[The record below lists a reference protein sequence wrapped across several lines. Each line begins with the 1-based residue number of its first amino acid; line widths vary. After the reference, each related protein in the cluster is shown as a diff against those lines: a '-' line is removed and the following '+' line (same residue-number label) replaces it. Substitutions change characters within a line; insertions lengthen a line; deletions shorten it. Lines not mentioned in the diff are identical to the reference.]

1 MRKAMSLLMLL
12 SLLLYTGSA
21 FAAKATA
28 TPIPYPT
35 PTLDP
40 NFTVKYD
47 AEKPE
52 QLFPEQLYCWS
63 CILIEAE
70 TGNVIFEK
78 DADAMRYPASTTK
91 IMTVL
96 LALIMT
102 PEEELNRTVVCSERA
117 VAVTQQEE
125 DVTSLKLQ
133 AGEEIKLND
142 LLYATMIY
150 SANDGANVIAEAVG
164 GSIEGFVDMMN
175 ETALTMGCTS
185 THFTNPHGLHDD
197 WHYTT
202 ARDLAIIARY
212 AMQNETFRD
221 MVSPERTPYNIPATN
236 MHRARSVSSTNELYL
251 PGSAEKP
258 NKYYFPESIGIKTG
272 YTISSQ
278 YCFVGAAERDGV
290 TLISVV
296 MYAGNNSRW
305 ADTIKLFN
313 YGFSQYTSF
322 SPMDL
327 YKENPIELQIS
338 GYALDDP
345 DLGRLTLNCVPDPE
359 DPYAAQAKI
368 VATHTEKEY
377 QARHLREIVLID
389 YDRDFSAPVSAGER
403 IGTMTYLLD
412 SGEPVTYNLVA
423 NRSVAKRANVPK
435 SIGQIYDESDADP
448 NPFPPFS
455 FEFVLIIILILHAA
469 VGLYFLLYKLLF
481 GRRQKG
487 GRSPRVKQRYLR

>member
-1 MRKAMSLLMLL
+1 MRKLCAALLLILLLMH
-12 SLLLYTGSA
+12 TGGA
-21 FAAKATA
+21 FATKATA

-40 NFTVKYD
+40 DFAIKYD
-47 AEKPE
+47 PE
-52 QLFPEQLYCWS
+52 SPDLLFPQQLYSWS

-78 DADAMRYPASTTK
+78 DADAVRYPASTTK
-91 IMTVL
+91 IMTAL

-102 PEEELNRTVVCSERA
+102 PEEEMNRKVVCSERA
-117 VAVTQQEE
+117 VAITQQEE
-125 DVTSLKLQ
+125 NVTSLKLQ
-133 AGEEIKLND
+133 AGEEIGFKD

-164 GSIEGFVDMMN
+164 GTIENFVDQMN
-175 ETALTMGCTS
+175 QTALMLGCTS

-202 ARDLAIIARY
+202 ARDLAIITRY
-212 AMQNETFRD
+212 AMQNETFRE
-221 MVSPERTPYNIPATN
+221 MVSPGQSPYTIPATN
-236 MHRARSVSSTNELYL
+236 KHRARSVTSTNELYL
-251 PGSAEKP
+251 TGSSEKP
-258 NKYYFPESIGIKTG
+258 NRYYYEDAIGVKTG

-278 YCFVGAAERDGV
+278 YCFVGAAERDGI

-296 MYAGNNSRW
+296 MYAGDNSRW

-327 YKENPIELQIS
+327 YNENPVELQIS

-345 DLGRLTLNCVPDPE
+345 DLGRLSLSCVASDQE
-359 DPYAAQAKI
+359 SAQARVI
-368 VATHTEKEY
+368 ATHEEKDY
-377 QARHLREIVLID
+377 LAKHLREIVLID
-389 YDRDFSAPVSAGER
+389 YVRDFSAPIQAGEV

-412 SGEPVTYNLVA
+412 SGSPVTYNLLA
-423 NRSVAKRANVPK
+423 NRSIAKRQNVPK
-435 SIGQIYDESDADP
+435 TIDQIYTESDSDP

-455 FEFVLIIILILHAA
+455 IEFLIVIVVILHAA
-469 VGLYFLLYKLLF
+469 VGLYILLYKLIF
-481 GRRQKG
+481 GRKRKNG
-487 GRSPRVKQRYLR
+487 KSPRVRQRYLR